1 MLSEISQANAL
12 VVGASQGI
20 GLGFVRSLLGAVAY
34 GGNPHPR
41 QFLQVGEPA
50 QRTVSQDRAAPLLNQ
65 DNIQRIFATY
75 RDSNTASELLE
86 LQDRYSD
93 RLKCLQVD
101 ITSESQIAA
110 AIKQI
115 QTEVKQLHLAIYC
128 VGVLHDSKIA
138 PEKSLRQIN
147 AENLIYSFQVNSVG
161 AVLLAKHLMP
171 LFKKTDPS
179 IFASISAKVGS
190 IGDNRLGGW
199 YGYRASK
206 AALNMFL
213 KTTAIEYSRRCPK
226 TIVVAL
232 HPGTTDTRLSQP
244 FQKNVPEGKLF
255 PVEKTVNLLTKVM
268 SNLEQKDSG
277 EFFSWDG
284 TRLPW

>member
-1 MLSEISQANAL
+1 MDKYLVLSEIKQANAL

-20 GLGFVRSLLGAVAY
+20 GLGFVRSLLQQG
-34 GGNPHPR
+34 
-41 QFLQVGEPA
+41 
-50 QRTVSQDRAAPLLNQ
+50 
-65 DNIQRIFATY
+65 NIQQIFATY
-75 RDSNTASELLE
+75 RNSDTAKELLD
-86 LQDRYSD
+86 LASQYGD
-93 RLKCLQVD
+93 RLTCLQVD
-101 ITSESQIAA
+101 ITAEENIAA
-110 AIKQI
+110 AIKEI
-115 QTEVKQLHLAIYC
+115 QASVKQLHLAIYC
-128 VGVLHDSKIA
+128 VGVLHDQNLT
-138 PEKSLRQIN
+138 PEKSLKQIN
-147 AENLIYSFQVNSVG
+147 AENLIYSFQVNSIG

-171 LFKKTDPS
+171 LFNKTEPS

-232 HPGTTDTRLSQP
+232 HPGTTDTQLSRP
-244 FQKNVPEGKLF
+244 FQKNVPTDKLF
-255 PVEKTVNLLTKVM
+255 PVEHTVDLLSQVIANLSL
-268 SNLEQKDSG
+268 KDSG

-284 TRLPW
+284 TQLQW

>member
-1 MLSEISQANAL
+1 MLTQSDRANAL
-12 VVGASQGI
+12 IVGASQGI
-20 GLGFVRSLLGAVAY
+20 GLGFVKSLLQQNNFKFIY
-34 GGNPHPR
+34 
-41 QFLQVGEPA
+41 
-50 QRTVSQDRAAPLLNQ
+50 
-65 DNIQRIFATY
+65 ATY
-75 RDSNTASELLE
+75 RNSDTASELLDLE
-86 LQDRYSD
+86 RQYGD

-101 ITSESQIAA
+101 ITDESQIAA
-110 AIKQI
+110 ATKEI
-115 QTEVKQLHLAIYC
+115 QNSVKQLHLAIYC
-128 VGVLHDSKIA
+128 VGVLHDRQIS
-138 PEKSLRQIN
+138 PEKSLRQI
-147 AENLIYSFQVNSVG
+147 EPEKLIYSFQVNSIG

-171 LFKKTDPS
+171 LFNKKERS

-244 FQKNVPEGKLF
+244 FQKNVPPGKLF
-255 PVEKTVNLLTKVM
+255 PVEHTVNLLSKVI
-268 SNLEQKDSG
+268 SGLEIKDSG

>member
-1 MLSEISQANAL
+1 VLTEIHQANAF

-20 GLGFVRSLLGAVAY
+20 GLEFVRSLL
-34 GGNPHPR
+34 
-41 QFLQVGEPA
+41 Q
-50 QRTVSQDRAAPLLNQ
+50 QD
-65 DNIQRIFATY
+65 DIQHIFATY
-75 RDSNTASELLE
+75 RNLDTAKELLTLKNE
-86 LQDRYSD
+86 YGN
-93 RLKCLQVD
+93 RLTCLQVD
-101 ITSESQIAA
+101 ITDESQIVAA
-110 AIKQI
+110 VKII
-115 QTEVKQLHLAIYC
+115 QESVKQLHLAIYC
-128 VGVLHDSKIA
+128 VGVLHNHNFS
-138 PEKSLRQIN
+138 PEKSLKQIN
-147 AENLIYSFQVNSVG
+147 AANLIYYFQVNSIG

-171 LFKKTDPS
+171 LFNKTDRS
-179 IFASISAKVGS
+179 VFASISAKVGS

-232 HPGTTDTRLSQP
+232 HPGTTDTRLSRP
-244 FQKNVPEGKLF
+244 FQKNVPSEKLF
-255 PVEKTVNLLTKVM
+255 PATKTVDLLSKVI

-284 TRLPW
+284 TQLPW

>member
-1 MLSEISQANAL
+1 VLSEIKQANIL

-20 GLGFVRSLLGAVAY
+20 GLGFVRSLL
-34 GGNPHPR
+34 
-41 QFLQVGEPA
+41 Q
-50 QRTVSQDRAAPLLNQ
+50 QDRVQ
-65 DNIQRIFATY
+65 YIFATY
-75 RDSNTASELLE
+75 RNRDTAQELFSLAR
-86 LQDRYSD
+86 QYGD

-101 ITSESQIAA
+101 ITVEANIAA
-110 AIKQI
+110 AVKQI
-115 QTEVKQLHLAIYC
+115 QESVPQIHIAIYC
-128 VGVLHDSKIA
+128 VGVLHTQNLT

-147 AENLIYSFQVNSVG
+147 GSNLIYSFQVNSIG

-171 LFKKTDPS
+171 LFNKNEPS
-179 IFASISAKVGS
+179 VFACISAKVGS
-190 IGDNRLGGW
+190 ISDNRLGGW

-232 HPGTTDTRLSQP
+232 HPGTTDTQLSRP
-244 FQKNVPEGKLF
+244 FQKNVPTDKLF
-255 PVEKTVNLLTKVM
+255 SVEHTVKLLSQVI
-268 SNLEQKDSG
+268 SGLSLKDSG

-284 TRLPW
+284 TQLPW